1 MKVLV
6 TGANGYLGQGV
17 VKELLDKGHEVVAVD
32 MVTQNIDDRA
42 EKKAVN
48 LFEIEDPYKFFGQPD
63 VLLHMAWR
71 DGFVHY
77 SEAHF
82 NDLPNHIGF
91 IKKFA
96 ELKLKSNL
104 LIGSINRKGKTWIP
118 RGQDT
123 IQVGDT
129 VIIVTTQKGLGDIL
143 DILRK

>member
-1 MKVLV
+1 MCA
-6 TGANGYLGQGV
+6 GHFCR
-17 VKELLDKGHEVVAVD
+17 LLDLCIGRIQPAIADIFPDRSGKQVRILQHYCDITAQVFSSNLAD
-32 MVTQNIDDRA
+32 IHARA
-42 EKKAVN
+42 EALEFAIHDTSAVTDIP
-48 LFEIEDPYKFFGQPD
+48 L
-63 VLLHMAWR
+63 
-71 DGFVHY
+71 
-77 SEAHF
+77 
-82 NDLPNHIGF
+82 
-91 IKKFA
+91 A